1 MEEQKSIKVKCPHE
15 ECDAVITIPDIPG
28 VAERM
33 LTCPFCHYRD
43 KVAVFIAEMN
53 KPEEVDTEC
62 CLLESDDTI
71 GVLKIADAVYTLEEG
86 KNTIGRKAPSSTAD
100 VQLAVDDKHMSREHI
115 SITVVK
121 KSNGYQHRIENI
133 TTRNHVFINGNEM
146 KDDEVLILQH
156 GDVLKLGRTEI
167 QFVRE

>member
-1 MEEQKSIKVKCPHE
+1 MDKVMKVKCPHE
-15 ECDAVITIPDIPG
+15 GCDAVITIPDIPG

-33 LTCPFCHYRD
+33 LTCPICKYRN

-53 KPEEVDTEC
+53 KSEEVDTEC
-62 CLLESDDTI
+62 CLLKYNDSI
-71 GVLKIADAVYTLEEG
+71 GVLKIADTEYALEED

-100 VQLAVDDKHMSREHI
+100 VQLAVEDKHMSREHI

-133 TTRNHVFINGNEM
+133 TTRNHVFVNGNEM
-146 KDDEVLILQH
+146 KAGEMLILQH
-156 GDVLKLGRTEI
+156 GDVIRLGKTEI
-167 QFVRE
+167 QFVRISK

>member
-1 MEEQKSIKVKCPHE
+1 M
-15 ECDAVITIPDIPG
+15 TIPDTPG
-28 VAERM
+28 IADRM
-33 LTCPFCHYRD
+33 LTCPICKYRD

-62 CLLESDDTI
+62 CLLESDDSI

-86 KNTIGRKAPSSTAD
+86 RNTIGRKALSSNAD
-100 VQLAVDDKHMSREHI
+100 VQLAVEDKYMSREHI

-121 KSNGYQHRIENI
+121 KSSGYQHRIENI
-133 TTRNHVFINGNEM
+133 TTRNHVYINGVEM
-146 KDDEVLILQH
+146 KSGEVLILQN
-156 GDVLKLGRTEI
+156 GDVIRLGKTEI